1 METNNPVIVNAS
13 VFRKGLEVR
22 MSPFNAKII
31 LDSAFVSS
39 GIIVTEENLDKA
51 QAQSLCLTLI
61 KKGGPAFHVGTEIYK
76 TYLQ

>member
-1 METNNPVIVNAS
+1 MEANKPVEVNAS
-13 VFRKGLEVR
+13 TFRKGLEIR

-39 GIIVTEENLDKA
+39 GIVLTEENLDKT
-51 QAQSLCLTLI
+51 QAQTLCLSLI

>member
-1 METNNPVIVNAS
+1 MEKSPVNATI
-13 VFRKGLEVR
+13 FRKGLEIR

-39 GIIVTEENLDKA
+39 GIALTEENLDKA
-51 QAQSLCLTLI
+51 QAQSICLSLI
-61 KKGGPAFHVGTEIYK
+61 KKGGPAFQVGTEIYK